1 MKAVEPIPFAP
12 TWPEPDPRYLRDDL
26 HPAPALPLEDVV
38 ASRWATW
45 IRQAAEAKA
54 APPDYVFG
62 ALLSV
67 VGSLVG
73 NARWAVPWPGW
84 TEPPALWVAGIG
96 NPSMNKSPGLDA
108 VVGPLK
114 RVESA
119 KRAEVQAELMQWRE
133 KNEIAQLL
141 KSTWKE
147 AAKAAAKEGAA
158 LPQLPAAAHPGPQ
171 PVMPRFALSDSTVE
185 KLATILEAQ
194 PRGTL
199 LARDELAG
207 WLLGMSRYSGGGS
220 DRPFW
225 LEAYGGRSFSV
236 ERVGRDP
243 VYVSNLTVGVLG
255 SVQPDRLKSLLMNA
269 DDDGLLARFLPIWP
283 NPAPLRR
290 PNAPH
295 DEGFLEEAI
304 ERLVSLEMATNENG
318 QFQPGYV
325 TFAEDASA
333 ALDTFRHK
341 VRTWEAQAEGL
352 LLSFIGKMPGLSV
365 RLSLVLAMLDWTGGD
380 TDEPKEVTSV
390 VFRRAEHLIE
400 AYFLPMARRA
410 YAGAARDAGERAG
423 RRLIA
428 VLRETGWQQFS
439 TREIRRMER
448 GGLST
453 MQEINLGI
461 QALEEADIV
470 RAVPTQAS
478 AKGGRPKRLYDV
490 NPVLCISQNKSDR
503 GG

>member
-1 MKAVEPIPFAP
+1 MKAIEPIPFAP
-12 TWPEPDPRYLRDDL
+12 AWPEPDPRYLREEL
-26 HPAPALPLEDVV
+26 YPAPPLPLEDVV
-38 ASRWATW
+38 ASRWASW

-62 ALLSV
+62 SLLSV

-73 NARWAVPWPGW
+73 NTRWAVPWSGW
-84 TEPPALWVAGIG
+84 AEPPTLWVAVIG

-108 VVGPLK
+108 IVGPLK
-114 RVESA
+114 RVEGA
-119 KRAEVQAELMQWRE
+119 KRAEVQIELAQWRE

-147 AAKAAAKEGAA
+147 EARLAAKEGAA
-158 LPQLPAAAHPGPQ
+158 IPKIPPAAHPGPH

-225 LEAYGGRSFSV
+225 LEAYGGRAFSV
-236 ERVGRDP
+236 ERIGRDP

-255 SVQPDRLKSLLMNA
+255 SIQPDRLKSLLTNV

-283 NPAPLRR
+283 NPAPLQR

-295 DEGFLEEAI
+295 NERFLEEAI
-304 ERLVSLEMATNENG
+304 ERLLSLEMTTNEDG

-325 TFAEDASA
+325 AFTEDASN
-333 ALDTFRHK
+333 ALDTFRHQ
-341 VRTWEAQAEGL
+341 VRAWEAQAEGL
-352 LLSFIGKMPGLSV
+352 LLSFVGKMPGLSV
-365 RLSLVLAMLDWTGGD
+365 RLSLLLAILDWVGGH
-380 TDEPKEVTSV
+380 TAEPREVTSE
-390 VFRRAEHLIE
+390 VFCRAKHLIE
-400 AYFLPMARRA
+400 TYFLPMARRA
-410 YAGAARDAGERAG
+410 YAGAAGGAGERAG
-423 RRLIA
+423 RRLIS
-428 VLRETGWQQFS
+428 VLRETGWRQFS

-461 QALEEADIV
+461 QALEEADLI
-470 RAVPTQAS
+470 RAAPTQAS
-478 AKGGRPKRLYDV
+478 TKGGRPKRLYDV
-490 NPVLCISQNKSDR
+490 NPALRLHPD
-503 GG
+503 